1 MTTVRVG
8 RLRRGPDLVIND
20 AEELARIFFANDLST
35 GFALK
40 TKNSPRTNAD
50 RIGVDDIRE
59 VNSVMRART
68 AYSRWSDLTGAGR
81 LYWLKAI
88 DPEWDLI
95 EMDEGFWVGRA
106 RRPIQVALQEVIQF
120 GRGRSVATKVL
131 HLKRPRLFPILDALV
146 VEQLGVPVDGGPDA
160 IELIDHLR
168 EQGRRNQRQLRKV
181 QAFLGEGA
189 NSPSHIRIFDALLWS
204 AHPAASIAQYL
215 ESWTRS
221 IERQ

>member
-1 MTTVRVG
+1 MTTVRVE
-8 RLRRGPDLVIND
+8 RLVPGPDLVVHD
-20 AEELARIFFANDLST
+20 AEALARIFFGNDLST

-40 TKNSPRTNAD
+40 TKNSPRTND
-50 RIGVDDIRE
+50 GEIGVDDIRE

-68 AYSRWSDLTGAGR
+68 AYSRWEDLTGAGP

-95 EMDEGFWVGRA
+95 EMDDSLWVDRV
-106 RRPIQVALQEVIQF
+106 RKPMQIALQEVIQF

-168 EQGRRNQRQLRKV
+168 EQGRRNQRHLRKV
-181 QAFLGEGA
+181 QASLGEGA
-189 NSPSHIRIFDALLWS
+189 NSPSLIRIFDALLWS